1 MIELRQGHPLI
12 IAGPCGAENREQTL
26 STCRALAA
34 TGMIHALRAGV
45 WKPRTS
51 PSSFQGAGEQALVWL
66 REAGRETGLPF
77 GVEAAS
83 ADHVR
88 MASDY
93 GAGFVWIGARTTVN
107 PFIVQEIAG
116 SIAGTGL
123 AVLIKNP
130 ITPDID
136 LWDGAV
142 ERMLAAGI
150 GADRI
155 GLVHRGFSMA
165 GHGSYRNPP
174 MWHIALEMRRR
185 RQQLVMLADPSHM
198 AGRREL
204 IPDISQK
211 AADLG
216 YDGLMIESHINPD
229 AALSDAAQQFTPAD
243 LAEILRNIKWRSGS
257 TDDPAF
263 AEALVRCR
271 SEIDRL
277 DAELLGL
284 LSHRMNIS
292 EQIGVIKK
300 ENNVA
305 ILQEKRW
312 SEITGSVLSQSE
324 ALNLSPEFLRALLEA
339 IHLESINR
347 QNRVMNEGDK

>member
-1 MIELRQGHPLI
+1 MNFRYEHPFI
-12 IAGPCGAENREQTL
+12 IAGPCGAESREQTL
-26 STCRALAA
+26 ATCRALAA
-34 TGMIHALRAGV
+34 TGMVHAFRGGV

-51 PSSFQGAGEQALVWL
+51 PSSFQGAGDVALEWL
-66 REAGRETGLPF
+66 VEASRETGLPF
-77 GVEAAS
+77 GVEVAS
-83 ADHVR
+83 AGHVV
-88 MASDY
+88 MASKH

-107 PFIVQEIAG
+107 PFMVQEIAG
-116 SIAGTGL
+116 AVGQTGI

-130 ITPDID
+130 VTPDVD

-142 ERMLAAGI
+142 ERMLGAAVEESK
-150 GADRI
+150 I
-155 GLVHRGFSMA
+155 GLIHRGFSMA

-174 MWHIALEMRRR
+174 MWHLALEMRRR
-185 RQQLVMLADPSHM
+185 RPQMAMLCDPSHI

-204 IPDISQK
+204 VADISQK

-216 YDGLMIESHINPD
+216 YDGLMVESHVEPA
-229 AALSDAAQQFTPAD
+229 AALSDAGQQFTPPD
-243 LAEILRNIKWRSGS
+243 LAVLLGNIKWRTGD

-263 AEALVRCR
+263 ADALLRCR
-271 SEIDRL
+271 AEIDRL

-300 ENNVA
+300 ENNVT

-312 SEITGSVLSQSE
+312 SEITHSVLSQAE

-347 QNRVMNEGDK
+347 QNKVMNEADK